1 MGRKRKRGG
10 GDDGGGGGM
19 MRWLLTYS
27 DLITLLVAFFVVMYA
42 SSQTDTKKFQALAGA
57 MQEAFNTGGGG
68 GNNIVFT
75 SPGTGVIEPPNPK
88 GQSSKLDEVTKERLA
103 MERMAEKS
111 HAQTE
116 NKEFNQVASQIN
128 KYAKDEGIASSIKMN
143 IDERG
148 LVISIQDTVFFESGK
163 ADLQPSAR
171 EVLDKVA
178 KIIYTLPNAIRI
190 EGHTD
195 NVPIKTSEYPDNWR
209 LSTDRAITVLMYLQN
224 NHGFKADRLSAAGYG
239 EFHPKADN
247 STEAGRAQ
255 NRRVDIVI
263 LRSSVDQSQGDTT
276 IQGQLNLDKS
286 VVK

>member
-1 MGRKRKRGG
+1 MGRKRNKSGG
-10 GDDGGGGGM
+10 GGGGEGGM

-42 SSQTDTKKFQALAGA
+42 SSQTDTKKFQAMAGA
-57 MQEAFNTGGGG
+57 LQEAFNTGGGSG
-68 GNNIVFT
+68 SSIVFS
-75 SPGTGVIEPPNPK
+75 SPGAGAIESPNAK
-88 GQSSKLDEVTKERLA
+88 GQISKLDEATIDKLA
-103 MERMAEKS
+103 QERMAEKS

-116 NKEFNQVASQIN
+116 DKEFTKIANQVSD
-128 KYAKDEGIASSIKMN
+128 YAKAEGISSSIKMN

-148 LVISIQDTVFFESGK
+148 LVISIQDTVFFNSGK
-163 ADLQPSAR
+163 AELQPTAKG
-171 EVLDKVA
+171 VLDKVA
-178 KIIYTLPNAIRI
+178 RIIYTLPNAIRI

-209 LSTDRAITVLMYLQN
+209 LSTDRAVTVLMYLKN
-224 NHGFKADRLSAAGYG
+224 NFGFNSDRLSAAGYG
-239 EFHPKADN
+239 EFHPRADN

-263 LRSSVDQSQGDTT
+263 LRSAVDHSQDSS
-276 IQGQLNLDKS
+276 IREQLNLDKS